1 MKIPQEQNTADNLV
15 LSHFTGEEINWRLI
29 SDLSEFIKIQPG
41 EGGGWVGEC
50 IPCTITVIFIQIFL
64 ITSFTCQL
72 IPMRSLIN
80 NTERLMTL
88 FCSEHGYL
96 NTCLRTGFSFSI
108 NGGKKIIPA
117 MNSHFVGWYL

>member
-1 MKIPQEQNTADNLV
+1 MKIPQEQNTADNLL
-15 LSHFTGEEINWRLI
+15 LSHFTDEETNWRLI
-29 SDLSEFIKIQPG
+29 SDLSKFIKIQPG
-41 EGGGWVGEC
+41 GRRQVGGVVYTLYYNC
-50 IPCTITVIFIQIFL
+50 VIFIQIFL

-96 NTCLRTGFSFSI
+96 NTCL
-108 NGGKKIIPA
+108 
-117 MNSHFVGWYL
+117 